1 MHSYSCQVALALPII
16 NCLLH
21 LPFFPPFLPS
31 LPPFLS
37 STSLSFSPSFSLPPS
52 TVHCSIK
59 DWALHCREQGRQL
72 DRRNEVTKEYALRVR
87 VVAESLDLH
96 LVDFHLA
103 MSEQCAKER
112 DGGSRFFTDGLHLSQ
127 EGNGVLA
134 DLLVPTLEGVW
145 QGRGPVLPDWKAVDP
160 LHPEAR
166 LLHQPSPTPT
176 H

>member
-1 MHSYSCQVALALPII
+1 MHSYSCQIALALPII
-16 NCLLH
+16 NCFLH
-21 LPFFPPFLPS
+21 IPFFLPPS

-37 STSLSFSPSFSLPPS
+37 SPSFTLPPS

-103 MSEQCAKER
+103 MSEQCAKEG
-112 DGGSRFFTDGLHLSQ
+112 DGGSQFFTDGLHLSQ

-134 DLLVPTLEGVW
+134 NLLVPTLEGVW
-145 QGRGPVLPDWKAVDP
+145 QGRGPVLPDWKVVDP
-160 LHPEAR
+160 LHPEAS

-176 H
+176 QN